1 LPELE
6 EEEESRD
13 CVVILPLMVDIEIP
27 PPFSELPELEEEED
41 LRDSVVILPPA
52 SKSIAPPFSELPE
65 LEEEVE

>member
-1 LPELE
+1 MI
-6 EEEESRD
+6 S
-13 CVVILPLMVDIEIP
+13 PLMVDIEIP

-65 LEEEVE
+65 LE